1 MAQPYE
7 IVAGPLTI
15 WLAPVGTAFPLIDA
29 DPAEAWK
36 MVGTSGARNFSNDG
50 VSVQLS
56 QTIGEARPAGALGP
70 VKAWRTE
77 EDALFGV
84 TLWDNSLE
92 QYTHALNGVEPKTV
106 AAGIGSAG
114 YKKLGLSRGQTVK
127 TYAFL
132 ARGASPYAD
141 DMIAQFE
148 VPHCYQSGSP
158 NSTWNKGVPVGLQLQ
173 WKALEDLNATSED
186 ERFGRL
192 LAQHQTALPA
202 GGGG

>member
-1 MAQPYE
+1 MAKPFE

-15 WLAPVGTAFPLIDA
+15 WLAPPETAFPAIGA
-29 DPAEAWK
+29 DPAGPWV
-36 MVGTSGARNFSNDG
+36 MVGTSGTRNYSNDG
-50 VSVQLS
+50 VSLQLN
-56 QTIGEARPAGALGP
+56 QTVAEARPAGALGP

-84 TLWDNSLE
+84 TLWDLTLE
-92 QYTHALNGVEPKTV
+92 QFTLALNGVVPAAT
-106 AAGIGSAG
+106 AAGAG
-114 YKKLGLSRGQTVK
+114 TAGFKKLGLSRGHDVK
-127 TYAFL
+127 TYSLL

-158 NSTWNKGVPVGLQLQ
+158 NSVFNKGVPVGLQLQ
-173 WKALEDLNATSED
+173 WKALEDLEAASED

-192 LAQHQTALPA
+192 LAQHQAPLP
-202 GGGG
+202 